1 MTLHFSDKIANAF
14 KKDNPEYGYVET
26 YLAELRTSWREN
38 ERGITRSSVLIV
50 GLTVIFELAL
60 NNKSSATLFGIQITS
75 TNVLRFSIVV
85 IVAYLWYATIYSFI
99 ESDIF
104 YSVHSKIIEK
114 IYPTLYEVHGEKQLS
129 PTNSLIGSVERVAN
143 TLEDPR

>member
-114 IYPTLYEVHGEKQLS
+114 IYPTLYEVHGEKQIVSDKL
-129 PTNSLIGSVERVAN
+129 TDWQR
-143 TLEDPR
+143 